1 MVILF
6 LITAAKVVFFS
17 PTFFWCYKR
26 KLQRKVAFAAEFCFA
41 EKTAIVR

>member
-17 PTFFWCYKR
+17 IFPF
-26 KLQRKVAFAAEFCFA
+26 LEEGVPEGQGS
-41 EKTAIVR
+41 